1 MWVFLLL
8 PAGACLSG
16 LPHGGVL
23 SLGWMCGWSYT
34 RGTWG
39 GLFFPRP
46 VEEAFDRHASGPKR
60 GLVFVFI
67 VILAFKAEVCAF
79 KQINSRI

>member
-8 PAGACLSG
+8 PAGSCLNC
-16 LPHGGVL
+16 LLYGGVL
-23 SLGWMCGWSYT
+23 SLGWMCGWSHT

-46 VEEAFDRHASGPKR
+46 AEEVFDRHSLGSKR
-60 GLVFVFI
+60 GLVFVFR
-67 VILAFKAEVCAF
+67 VILTFKAEVCTF